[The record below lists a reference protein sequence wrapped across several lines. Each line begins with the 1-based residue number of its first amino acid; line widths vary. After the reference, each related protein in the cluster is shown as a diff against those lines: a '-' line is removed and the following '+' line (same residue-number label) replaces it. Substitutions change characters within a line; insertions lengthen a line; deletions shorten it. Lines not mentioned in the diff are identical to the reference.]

1 MDIRIDSLIPFDS
14 LKTNID
20 HVFSV
25 VEKNG
30 KAVLLKDNKPAYIVL
45 KYDENS
51 LADTGIGTQEMP
63 NYTLHEAMR
72 IVLSE
77 AENKTMHAAELAD
90 EIYKRK
96 LYLKKDGSKAEYTQ
110 IRARCGHYP
119 DMFEALP
126 GNYIKLKEDQNVYL

>member
-1 MDIRIDSLIPFDS
+1 MDIKIDSLIPFDS
-14 LKTNID
+14 LKTNIG

-30 KAVLLKDNKPAYIVL
+30 KVVLLKDNKPVYIVL
-45 KYDENS
+45 KYDENN
-51 LADTGIGTQEMP
+51 LTDVGISMSEMP
-63 NYTLHEAMR
+63 NYTLHDAMR

-90 EIYKRK
+90 EIYKRR
-96 LYLKKDGSKAEYTQ
+96 LYLKKDGSKEEYTQ

-126 GNYIKLKEDQNVYL
+126 GNFIKLKED

>member
-25 VEKNG
+25 VDKNG
-30 KAVLLKDNKPAYIVL
+30 KVVLLKDNKPVYIVL
-45 KYDENS
+45 KYDENN
-51 LADTGIGTQEMP
+51 LTDTGIGMQEMP

-90 EIYKRK
+90 EIYRRR

-126 GNYIKLKEDQNVYL
+126 GNYIKLKED

>member
-25 VEKNG
+25 VDKNG
-30 KAVLLKDNKPAYIVL
+30 KVVLLKDNKPVYTVL
-45 KYDENS
+45 KYDENHS
-51 LADTGIGTQEMP
+51 TDAGIIMQEMP
-63 NYTLHEAMR
+63 NYTLHEAMK

-90 EIYKRK
+90 EIYRRR
-96 LYLKKDGSKAEYTQ
+96 LYLKKDGSKAQYTQ

-126 GNYIKLKEDQNVYL
+126 GNRIKLKDSV

>member
-25 VEKNG
+25 VDKNG
-30 KAVLLKDNKPAYIVL
+30 KVVLLKDNKPVYIVL
-45 KYDENS
+45 KYDENN
-51 LADTGIGTQEMP
+51 LTDVGISMSEMP
-63 NYTLHEAMR
+63 NYTLHEAMK

-90 EIYKRK
+90 EIYRRR

-126 GNYIKLKEDQNVYL
+126 GNYIKLKED

>member
-1 MDIRIDSLIPFDS
+1 VDIKIDSLIPYDS
-14 LKTNID
+14 LKTNIE
-20 HVFSV
+20 HVFSIV
-25 VEKNG
+25 DKNG
-30 KAVLLKDNKPAYIVL
+30 KVVLFKDNKPAYIVL
-45 KYDENS
+45 KYDENN
-51 LADTGIGTQEMP
+51 LTDTGIGMQEMP

-77 AENKTMHAAELAD
+77 AENKTMHAAELSD
-90 EIYKRK
+90 EIYRRR

-126 GNYIKLKEDQNVYL
+126 GNYIKLREDTK

>member
-1 MDIRIDSLIPFDS
+1 MDVRIDSLIPFDS

-30 KAVLLKDNKPAYIVL
+30 KVVLLKDNKPVYIIL
-45 KYDENS
+45 KYDENN
-51 LADTGIGTQEMP
+51 LTDAGIGMSEML
-63 NYTLHEAMR
+63 NYKLHEAMR

-90 EIYKRK
+90 EIYKRR

-126 GNYIKLKEDQNVYL
+126 GNYIKLKGE

>member
-1 MDIRIDSLIPFDS
+1 M
-14 LKTNID
+14 
-20 HVFSV
+20 FSV

-30 KAVLLKDNKPAYIVL
+30 KVVLLKDNKPVYIIL
-45 KYDENS
+45 KYDENN
-51 LADTGIGTQEMP
+51 LTDAGIGMSEML
-63 NYTLHEAMR
+63 NYKLHEAMR

-90 EIYKRK
+90 EIYKRR

-126 GNYIKLKEDQNVYL
+126 GNFIKLKEDYKK

>member
-1 MDIRIDSLIPFDS
+1 MDIRIDSLIPFDT
-14 LKTNID
+14 LRTDLD
-20 HVFSV
+20 HVFSI

-30 KAVLLKDNKPAYIVL
+30 KVVLLKDNKPVYIVL
-45 KYDENS
+45 KYDENN
-51 LADTGIGTQEMP
+51 LTDVGISMSEMP
-63 NYTLHEAMR
+63 NYTLHEAMK

-90 EIYKRK
+90 EIYKRR

-126 GNYIKLKEDQNVYL
+126 GNYIKLKED

>member
-25 VEKNG
+25 VDKNG
-30 KAVLLKDNKPAYIVL
+30 KVVLLKDNKPVYIVL
-45 KYDENS
+45 KYDENHS
-51 LADTGIGTQEMP
+51 TDAGIIMQEMP
-63 NYTLHEAMR
+63 NYTLHEAMK

-77 AENKTMHAAELAD
+77 AENKTMHAVELAD
-90 EIYKRK
+90 EIYRRR

-126 GNYIKLKEDQNVYL
+126 GNLIRLKDKV

>member
-25 VEKNG
+25 VDKNG
-30 KAVLLKDNKPAYIVL
+30 KVVLLKDNKPAYIVL
-45 KYDENS
+45 KYDENN
-51 LADTGIGTQEMP
+51 LTDTGIGMQEMP

-77 AENKTMHAAELAD
+77 AENKTMHAAELSD
-90 EIYKRK
+90 EIYRRR

-126 GNYIKLKEDQNVYL
+126 GNYIKLKED

>member
-1 MDIRIDSLIPFDS
+1 MDIKIDSLIPFDS
-14 LKTNID
+14 LKTNIE

-25 VEKNG
+25 VDKNG
-30 KAVLLKDNKPAYIVL
+30 KVVLLKDNKPIHIVL
-45 KYDENS
+45 KYDENHLS
-51 LADTGIGTQEMP
+51 DAGIGMQEMP

-90 EIYKRK
+90 EIYRRR
-96 LYLKKDGSKAEYTQ
+96 LYLKKDGSKAQYTQ

-126 GNYIKLKEDQNVYL
+126 GNIIRLKQS

>member
-1 MDIRIDSLIPFDS
+1 MDIKIDSLIPFDS

-25 VEKNG
+25 VDKNG
-30 KAVLLKDNKPAYIVL
+30 KVVLLKDNKPVYIVL
-45 KYDENS
+45 KYDENN
-51 LADTGIGTQEMP
+51 LADAGIGMQEMP

-90 EIYKRK
+90 EIYRRR

-126 GNYIKLKEDQNVYL
+126 GNIIRLKQS

>member
-25 VEKNG
+25 VDKNG
-30 KAVLLKDNKPAYIVL
+30 KVVLLKDNKPAYIVL
-45 KYDENS
+45 KYDENN
-51 LADTGIGTQEMP
+51 LTDTEIGMNEMP
-63 NYTLHEAMR
+63 YYTLHEAMR

-90 EIYKRK
+90 EIYRRR

-126 GNYIKLKEDQNVYL
+126 GNLIRLKDKV

>member
-25 VEKNG
+25 VDKNG
-30 KAVLLKDNKPAYIVL
+30 KVVLLKDNKPVYIVL
-45 KYDENS
+45 KYDAEGIDVENIPDKH
-51 LADTGIGTQEMP
+51 A
-63 NYTLHEAMR
+63 NYTLQEAMK

-77 AENKTMHAAELAD
+77 VDNKTMHASELAD
-90 EIYKRK
+90 EIYKRR
-96 LYLKKDGSKAEYTQ
+96 LYLQKNGKKAQYTQ

-119 DMFEALP
+119 ELFEALP
-126 GNYIKLKEDQNVYL
+126 GNYIKLKEGVE

>member
-14 LKTNID
+14 LKTNIE

-25 VEKNG
+25 VDKNG
-30 KAVLLKDNKPAYIVL
+30 KVVLLKDNKPIYIVL
-45 KYDENS
+45 KYDENHLS
-51 LADTGIGTQEMP
+51 DAGIGMQEMP

-90 EIYKRK
+90 EIYRRR
-96 LYLKKDGSKAEYTQ
+96 LYLKKDGSKAQYTQ

-126 GNYIKLKEDQNVYL
+126 GNIIRLKQS

>member
-1 MDIRIDSLIPFDS
+1 MDIKIDSLIPFDS

-25 VEKNG
+25 VDKNG
-30 KAVLLKDNKPAYIVL
+30 KVVLLKNNKPAYIVL
-45 KYDENS
+45 KYDENN
-51 LADTGIGTQEMP
+51 LTDTGIGMQEMP

-90 EIYKRK
+90 EIYRRR

-126 GNYIKLKEDQNVYL
+126 GNYIKLKED